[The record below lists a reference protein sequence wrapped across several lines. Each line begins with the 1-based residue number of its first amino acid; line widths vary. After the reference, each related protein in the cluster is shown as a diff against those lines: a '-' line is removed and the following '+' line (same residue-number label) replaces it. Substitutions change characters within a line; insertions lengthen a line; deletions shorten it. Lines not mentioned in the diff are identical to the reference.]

1 MVSLLGECVNKAYI
15 LMRYGLDSLAE
26 VHWICNGLR
35 EKDFG
40 HFCIFECDS
49 SESNLKA
56 HPSASAE
63 NVLGNA
69 HKFSGKNTIIANLC
83 SVVAAT
89 AEAVY
94 TLPNSNRFD
103 GGGSRFNDC
112 YSCGND
118 YLQKD
123 CRNGSP

>member
-1 MVSLLGECVNKAYI
+1 
-15 LMRYGLDSLAE
+15 MRYGLDSLAE

-40 HFCIFECDS
+40 HFCIFECES

-69 HKFSGKNTIIANLC
+69 NKFSGKKHYNRKP
-83 SVVAAT
+83 VQRGR
-89 AEAVY
+89 
-94 TLPNSNRFD
+94 SNR
-103 GGGSRFNDC
+103 GGGVHTPK
-112 YSCGND
+112 
-118 YLQKD
+118 LQ
-123 CRNGSP
+123 SL